1 MATIREL
8 NKWANA
14 HTNYPTDIVR
24 IAFGA
29 FLFFK
34 GVSFITE
41 RRYFYEALDSMNGFG
56 TEMLLVHYVALAH
69 MVGGAMVIIG
79 FLTRWSIGIQMP
91 IFVFAFL
98 INFIGDFNV
107 SNFIQSSIAVIFGGL
122 FLFYGSGKHSVD
134 YYLKMEQ

>member
-34 GVSFITE
+34 GISFITE
-41 RRYFYEALDSMNGFG
+41 RKYFYEALDSMNGFG
-56 TEMLLVHYVALAH
+56 MQNKRQFRRCTEIKNCNILEHRGQNVQLFKISLIMRMGH
-69 MVGGAMVIIG
+69 
-79 FLTRWSIGIQMP
+79 LTH
-91 IFVFAFL
+91 FEDL
-98 INFIGDFNV
+98 
-107 SNFIQSSIAVIFGGL
+107 
-122 FLFYGSGKHSVD
+122 
-134 YYLKMEQ
+134 